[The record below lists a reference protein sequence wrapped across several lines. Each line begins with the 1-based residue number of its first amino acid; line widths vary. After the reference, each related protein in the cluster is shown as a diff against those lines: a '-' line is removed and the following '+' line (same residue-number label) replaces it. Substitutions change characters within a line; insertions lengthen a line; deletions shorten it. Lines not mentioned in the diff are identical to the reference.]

1 MHRLVAMIETST
13 ITTRERPT
21 FGKRKIVLIVLLAW
35 LIVVSIQPSE
45 TFPQKTDCLRLCRLT
60 REESSKTRM
69 RAHISRKLL
78 FCPDCLKGSKDHHDL
93 IKQSV
98 IYKQRKRK
106 SIQESKPSDCPLNSP
121 TAPLPDWTP
130 KVNVSFGQ
138 YVDSEQWYINCS
150 WTSMKDPHGQR
161 NGIVIYLEI
170 DKGDSFIKPVVCF
183 RLSKTA
189 TFFRIYISSLYNYSR
204 GNPVYLKV
212 IGVPFVNETLLS
224 RHTPYPPTT
233 ESTTP
238 FVPPSTTTSANVT
251 NTKSSLGWT
260 LNGRNGSSNKDAYAV
275 SISVGILVGLAL
287 VAGLLVYFFR
297 PMKLNIELPA
307 GIKHHAFIA
316 YSNEDQPWADKILKL
331 LEGKY
336 HLKCCIHYRD
346 FPVGRNFQ
354 DSMAASV
361 YQSHK
366 VIALFSNNFV
376 HSEYCKYELDVAIGR
391 QVHNRDLSL
400 VVIRIDGVDF
410 AHLPSELRERSLID
424 YNDILQRPLWKK
436 NLLEFFKSPLH
447 SECHSDNG
455 ENRSDTTARVNSTTG
470 DNSDSPL
477 IV

>member
-1 MHRLVAMIETST
+1 MLRLVAMIETST
-13 ITTRERPT
+13 ITTRERST

-45 TFPQKTDCLRLCRLT
+45 TFPQKTDSLRLRRLS

-69 RAHISRKLL
+69 RTHISLKLL
-78 FCPDCLKGSKDHHDL
+78 LCADCLKGSKDHHDL

-106 SIQESKPSDCPLNSP
+106 SIQEPQPSECPQKSP

-130 KVNVSFGQ
+130 EVNVSFGQ

-150 WTSMKDPHGQR
+150 WTSMKDPHSQR
-161 NGIVIYLEI
+161 NGILIRLEI
-170 DKGDSFIKPVVCF
+170 NEEDDGLIKPVVCF
-183 RLSKTA
+183 MLSKAA
-189 TFFRIYISSLYNYSR
+189 TFLRINISSRYHYR
-204 GNPVYLKV
+204 CGDPVYLKV
-212 IGVPFVNETLLS
+212 IGVPFVGETLS
-224 RHTPYPPTT
+224 RYTPYPCKTHTATT
-233 ESTTP
+233 ESTTTSA
-238 FVPPSTTTSANVT
+238 PPSTTTSAN
-251 NTKSSLGWT
+251 S
-260 LNGRNGSSNKDAYAV
+260 SSNKDTYAV
-275 SISVGILVGLAL
+275 SISVGILVGFAL

-297 PMKLNIELPA
+297 PIKLNIELPA
-307 GIKHHAFIA
+307 GIKYHAFIA
-316 YSNEDQPWADKILKL
+316 YSNEDKPWAEKILKL

-366 VIALFSNNFV
+366 VIVLFSNNFV
-376 HSEYCKYELDVAIGR
+376 QSEYCKYELDVAIGR

-410 AHLPSELRERSLID
+410 THLPSELRERSLID

-447 SECHSDNG
+447 AESHSDNG
-455 ENRSDTTARVNSTTG
+455 ENGSDTTARVNSTTG